1 MAALVASA
9 TVASA
14 LLATAL
20 APLANP
26 PEPLLLPLRK
36 ERSAALS
43 YAVQSHIYPEDPERM
58 FVTTRD
64 AGIAVYNVSEG
75 GRPALRAQWGA
86 ANNRSL
92 EGQDRIGDT
101 LVVVDL
107 NLSGLHVFSLP
118 DGDRLA
124 PPVGF
129 LQFGLHGA
137 LHCRLYAA
145 PGGGL
150 FALVSIGHGIKTPCR
165 LAIVN
170 VTEPDAPRLVT
181 DVQTNVTC
189 MEGVLVY
196 RDYAFVGGYC
206 DSHSL
211 VVISLKDITA
221 PRVVRSLHDKS
232 YVNMVGA
239 LGASAAGGAL
249 MYQALW
255 TKVNTTAYKRSRAL
269 LRFHTEG
276 AVFSRAASRS
286 STCSRPHLPSRL
298 VGS

>member
-1 MAALVASA
+1 MNPTYSRARRSGPMAALVASA

-20 APLANP
+20 APLAPP
-26 PEPLLLPLRK
+26 PEPLLLRK

-43 YAVQSHIYPEDPERM
+43 YAVQSRIYPEDPERM

-64 AGIAVYNVSEG
+64 AGLAEYDVSEG
-75 GRPALRAQWGA
+75 GRPALQAQWGA
-86 ANNRSL
+86 AANHSL

-107 NLSGLHVFSLP
+107 NLSGLHVFRLP
-118 DGDRLA
+118 HGDHLV

-129 LQFGLHGA
+129 LQFGRHGA

-145 PGGGL
+145 PGGGM
-150 FALVSIGHGIKTPCR
+150 FALVSIGHGINSPCH
-165 LAIVN
+165 LAVVN
-170 VTEPDAPRLVT
+170 VTQPDAPRLVT

-211 VVISLKDITA
+211 VVISLKDNIA
-221 PRVVRSLHDKS
+221 SVRTPVDK
-232 YVNMVGA
+232 
-239 LGASAAGGAL
+239 
-249 MYQALW
+249 
-255 TKVNTTAYKRSRAL
+255 
-269 LRFHTEG
+269 
-276 AVFSRAASRS
+276 AVI
-286 STCSRPHLPSRL
+286 
-298 VGS
+298 G